1 MTFSKSAPNDET
13 QNRPLFGMA
22 SLLLLGTLLGCS
34 SRGDVNIQQTP
45 TGEAP
50 TCVNLCGRVTAKSDA
65 DFDGCGVFASKDR
78 ETCLTKCKAVAPSE
92 EDLRCGMMSPNCEAL
107 NNCNQLLSRLRA
119 P

>member
-1 MTFSKSAPNDET
+1 MMFSESAPNHET
-13 QNRPLFGMA
+13 QNRPVLA
-22 SLLLLGTLLGCS
+22 LVSLLLLGTLLGCS
-34 SRGDVNIQQTP
+34 SRGDVNIQQMP
-45 TGEAP
+45 PGEAP
-50 TCVNLCGRVTAKSDA
+50 TCVNLCGRVTANDA

-107 NNCNQLLSRLRA
+107 DNCHQLLARLRA